1 MFYICFIS
9 NATRGTKM
17 ADINTL
23 SDLCSY
29 PGCENVREIFVA
41 CTESTIDGPEFD
53 DVICLK
59 RFFQTVPH
67 AMTYICM
74 MLEEED
80 LLEINVAFGGAGY
93 GLKSAIN
100 RLGGLALEK
109 MWASEVDSLVK
120 ENAEQQVREW
130 AADHFDDKHI
140 GWIFKRQAS

>member
-1 MFYICFIS
+1 
-9 NATRGTKM
+9 M

-29 PGCENVREIFVA
+29 PGAEHVREIFVA

-53 DVICLK
+53 DSVCLA

-80 LLEINVAFGGAGY
+80 LQEINVAFGGAGS
-93 GLKSAIN
+93 GLKSAIC

-109 MWASEVDSLVK
+109 MWTSDRDALEVEKMELQ
-120 ENAEQQVREW
+120 AREY
-130 AADHFDDKHI
+130 AADRADDIDWDTKYSDVQ
-140 GWIFKRQAS
+140 FLKRTAA